1 MIRDTVMNRNDYDPL
16 TDLLIGEAVLSLLK
30 NKGPIS
36 KQALIGKLQ
45 AMQAGEQDKKRR
57 NAIGRIIDEISNMV
71 ARRGKNNTVGT
82 SGAKHNWDAPNS
94 LLGSPQQP
102 GTNKIH

>member
-1 MIRDTVMNRNDYDPL
+1 MIRDTVMNHNDYDPL
-16 TDLLIGEAVLSLLK
+16 TDVLIGEAVLSLLK
-30 NKGPIS
+30 SKGPIS

-71 ARRGKNNTVGT
+71 ARRGNNKTVGT
-82 SGAKHNWDAPNS
+82 SGAKTQ
-94 LLGSPQQP
+94 LG
-102 GTNKIH
+102 

>member
-1 MIRDTVMNRNDYDPL
+1 LMMNPVPWLQMTNMISYQGLVRTFL
-16 TDLLIGEAVLSLLK
+16 
-30 NKGPIS
+30 S
-36 KQALIGKLQ
+36 KQALIVKLQ

-57 NAIGRIIDEISNMV
+57 NALGRIIDEISNMV

-82 SGAKHNWDAPNS
+82 SGAEHNWDEPNS

>member
-1 MIRDTVMNRNDYDPL
+1 
-16 TDLLIGEAVLSLLK
+16 
-30 NKGPIS
+30 
-36 KQALIGKLQ
+36 
-45 AMQAGEQDKKRR
+45 MQAGEQDKKRR

-71 ARRGKNNTVGT
+71 ARRGNNKTVGT
-82 SGAKHNWDAPNS
+82 SGAKHNWDKPNS

>member
-1 MIRDTVMNRNDYDPL
+1 MIRDTVMNHNDYDPL
-16 TDLLIGEAVLSLLK
+16 TDVLIGEAVLSLLK
-30 NKGPIS
+30 SKGPIS

-71 ARRGKNNTVGT
+71 ARRGNNKTVGT
-82 SGAKHNWDAPNS
+82 SGAKHKWDKPNS

>member
-36 KQALIGKLQ
+36 KQALIGKPVPCRLGNRIKSGG
-45 AMQAGEQDKKRR
+45 MQ
-57 NAIGRIIDEISNMV
+57 
-71 ARRGKNNTVGT
+71 
-82 SGAKHNWDAPNS
+82 
-94 LLGSPQQP
+94 LGVLSM
-102 GTNKIH
+102 KSVIW

>member
-1 MIRDTVMNRNDYDPL
+1 MIRDTVMNHNDYDPL
-16 TDLLIGEAVLSLLK
+16 TDILIGEAVLSLLK
-30 NKGPIS
+30 SKGPIS

-45 AMQAGEQDKKRR
+45 AMQAGEQDNKRR

-71 ARRGKNNTVGT
+71 ARRGNNKTVGT
-82 SGAKHNWDAPNS
+82 SGAKHNWDKPNS

>member
-16 TDLLIGEAVLSLLK
+16 TDLLIERLSLYSK
-30 NKGPIS
+30 IRPIS
-36 KQALIGKLQ
+36 KQALIGKLR

-71 ARRGKNNTVGT
+71 ARRGKTIPWILQALSIIGM
-82 SGAKHNWDAPNS
+82 SR
-94 LLGSPQQP
+94 
-102 GTNKIH
+102 IRY

>member
-30 NKGPIS
+30 S
-36 KQALIGKLQ
+36 K
-45 AMQAGEQDKKRR
+45 
-57 NAIGRIIDEISNMV
+57 GRIIDEISNMV

-82 SGAKHNWDAPNS
+82 SGAEHNWDEPNS

>member
-1 MIRDTVMNRNDYDPL
+1 MIRDTVMNHNDYDPL
-16 TDLLIGEAVLSLLK
+16 TDVLIGEAVLSLLK
-30 NKGPIS
+30 SKGPIS

-57 NAIGRIIDEISNMV
+57 NAIGRIIDEIN
-71 ARRGKNNTVGT
+71 KTVGT
-82 SGAKHNWDAPNS
+82 SGAKHNWDKPNS